1 LAKEPTPVRS
11 NSPAPSGGGANDGEV
26 GYDGIK
32 VALKDLRIS
41 SAEADDDF
49 IVKTYRK
56 PKSTANGLNMRE
68 FLFFFITKLT
78 DKISYDLK
86 IENSFEDLRKK
97 VHELFEYLDC
107 DGDGTINS
115 TDIYHGF

>member
-1 LAKEPTPVRS
+1 MAKEPTPVRS
-11 NSPAPSGGGANDGEV
+11 NSPAPSGGGDGVV

-56 PKSTANGLNMRE
+56 PKSTEVILI
-68 FLFFFITKLT
+68 L
-78 DKISYDLK
+78 
-86 IENSFEDLRKK
+86 KK
-97 VHELFEYLDC
+97 VKLRFSLDQ
-107 DGDGTINS
+107 
-115 TDIYHGF
+115 